1 MIAFAK
7 LAMIAVALAVP
18 FAAWAEMPYQGAKPA
33 KKDVPYL
40 VLGDQ
45 LLETEASEANQ
56 LEEKNRTTYSVKGA
70 SSSARTPLAEP
81 AFLLMPGDMKPESL
95 SLYPM
100 KVDKGNRSVTFNA
113 KPKKDDP
120 RPIPLLFHPRKDGTM
135 MIESNQFL
143 DPGEYCLSPQGANT
157 VFCFQV
163 Y

>member
-1 MIAFAK
+1 MTRY
-7 LAMIAVALAVP
+7 LR
-18 FAAWAEMPYQGAKPA
+18 FAALFTLITLPFTAMAEMPYRGPKPS
-33 KKDVPYL
+33 KQDIPYL
-40 VLGDQ
+40 VLGNR
-45 LLETEASEANQ
+45 LVETEESEATQN
-56 LEEKNRTTYSVKGA
+56 EEKNRTTFTVRGA

-81 AFLLMPGDMKPESL
+81 AFLILPGKLRPESL

-100 KVDKGNRSVTFNA
+100 RVDKGNRSVTFNA

-120 RPIPLLFHPRKDGTM
+120 RPIPLLFHPRKDGAT
-135 MIESNQFL
+135 MIESNQYL

>member
-1 MIAFAK
+1 MNH
-7 LAMIAVALAVP
+7 LARCACFLLLCGLP
-18 FAAWAEMPYQGAKPA
+18 FAVLAEMPYHGPKPA
-33 KKDVPYL
+33 KQDMPYL
-40 VLGDQ
+40 VLGNR
-45 LLETEASEANQ
+45 LVETEESEASQ
-56 LEEKNRTTYSVKGA
+56 QEGKNRTTFTVRGT

-81 AFLLMPGDMKPESL
+81 AFLMLPGKIRPESL

-100 KVDKGNRSVTFNA
+100 RVDKGNRSVSFSA

-120 RPIPLLFHPRKDGTM
+120 RAIPLLFHQRKDGTT
-135 MIESNQFL
+135 MIESNQYL